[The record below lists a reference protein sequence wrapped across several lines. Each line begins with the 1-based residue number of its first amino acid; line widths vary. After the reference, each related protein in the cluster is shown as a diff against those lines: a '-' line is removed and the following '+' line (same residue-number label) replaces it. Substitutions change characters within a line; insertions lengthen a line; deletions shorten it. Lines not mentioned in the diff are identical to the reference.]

1 VPELFCWARDKLMQ
15 TPRGSRNA
23 FEREIRM
30 LKIRNAEASDAALI
44 LTFIRALAEY
54 EHLSRDVVATEQD
67 LLRDGFGAEPKY
79 RCVIAEWDQT
89 PVGFALYF
97 YNYSTFQGRPG
108 IFLEDLFVNPEF
120 RGKGIGRALLVHLAQ
135 LAVRENCGRYVW
147 QVLDWNTPSIEFY
160 KSLGAKMMREW
171 LTMRV
176 EDTALENMAAQG
188 QPTAE
193 AND

>member
-1 VPELFCWARDKLMQ
+1 
-15 TPRGSRNA
+15 
-23 FEREIRM
+23 M
-30 LKIRNAEASDAALI
+30 LKIRHAEASDAALI

-67 LLRDGFGAEPKY
+67 LLRDGFGAEPKF
-79 RCVIAEWDQT
+79 RCVIAEWDEK

-120 RGKGIGRALLVHLAQ
+120 RGKGIGRGLLLYLAQ
-135 LAVRENCGRYVW
+135 LAVRENCGRFVW

-160 KSLGAKMMREW
+160 QSLGAKLMREW

-176 EDTALENMAAQG
+176 EDAALEKMASHG

-193 AND
+193 AHD

>member
-1 VPELFCWARDKLMQ
+1 
-15 TPRGSRNA
+15 
-23 FEREIRM
+23 M
-30 LKIRNAEASDAALI
+30 LKIRRAEASDAALI

-54 EHLSRDVVATEQD
+54 EHLSQSVVATEQD
-67 LLRDGFGAEPKY
+67 LLRDGFGAEPKF
-79 RCVIAEWDQT
+79 RCVIAEWDQA

-135 LAVRENCGRYVW
+135 VAVRENCGRYVW

-160 KSLGAKMMREW
+160 KSLGAKLMREW

-176 EDTALENMAAQG
+176 EGPALENMATRRQSA
-188 QPTAE
+188 AE
-193 AND
+193 AHD

>member
-1 VPELFCWARDKLMQ
+1 VQ
-15 TPRGSRNA
+15 TPWA
-23 FEREIRM
+23 AELPFEGEIRM
-30 LKIRNAEASDAALI
+30 LNIRRAEASDAALI
-44 LTFIRALAEY
+44 LSFIRALAEY
-54 EHLSRDVVATEQD
+54 EHLSPSVVATEQD
-67 LLRDGFGAEPKY
+67 LLRDGFGHEPKF
-79 RCVIAEWDQT
+79 RCVIAEWDQR

-120 RGKGIGRALLVHLAQ
+120 RGKGIGRALLLHLAR

-160 KSLGAKMMREW
+160 KSLGAKLMSEW

-176 EDTALENMAAQG
+176 EDAALENMAAQG
-188 QPTAE
+188 QSPVNGGDA
-193 AND
+193 